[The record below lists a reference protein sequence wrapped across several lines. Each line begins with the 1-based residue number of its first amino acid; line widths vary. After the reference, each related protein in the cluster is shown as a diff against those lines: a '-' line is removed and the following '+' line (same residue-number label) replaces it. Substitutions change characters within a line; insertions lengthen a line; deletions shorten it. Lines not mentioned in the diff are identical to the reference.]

1 MQPHAIQMLP
11 RPRIKRANAKQPT
24 SLTDKHGR
32 KIVVVNGCNP
42 TPWRSF
48 DWEAHL
54 DCFAPEGPRGHG
66 AAIEEAIANFLELIE
81 DQGDE

>member
-1 MQPHAIQMLP
+1 M
-11 RPRIKRANAKQPT
+11 T
-24 SLTDKHGR
+24 LTDKYGR
-32 KIVVVNGCNP
+32 KVVVINDCNP

-66 AAIEEAIANFLELIE
+66 ATIEEAVANLFELIDE
-81 DQGDE
+81 EGDE